1 MDQAHHHPVRTS
13 ALARHSADRSIAVV
27 CGGGFAGLLAARVLT
42 DAFDR
47 VIVVERDQASRTGLR
62 PGVPQGGH
70 IHALMPGGRAALDRL
85 IPGFSDRL
93 VAAGG
98 TRACLTST
106 SRRHLG
112 GHWQP
117 RFESELWS
125 VLCTRPLFEQVLYD
139 AVLDPTVHRTEG
151 LEFVD
156 GVTQGLLASDGR
168 IDGVS
173 IGAGAP
179 SVGSDPATVVHAD
192 LVVDATGRR
201 SRATEWL
208 AEIDVDVPAETVISG
223 YWGYTSRYYEMPAGF
238 APDWL
243 TMVLLPTGLA
253 DQTRGALI
261 QRQEHGRWLCTLVGS
276 GRDYPPTDDKGISA
290 FLESLP
296 VPDFSD
302 LLGRAKPLGRAL
314 GWRRTENRRRHFDQV
329 TNWPD
334 GFLVMGDGLV
344 SLNPVYGQGMS
355 VAALSATQLHL
366 QLAETGDGGART
378 RGWSSRVQ
386 QALAE
391 EVSLAWN
398 IASGAD
404 YVVPGASTVPLT
416 PRQDEFLRRWN
427 RANVLASENVEI
439 ARLRAETGFLLRGA
453 EWMYD
458 GPIGEL
464 LAEDTADSRR

>member
-1 MDQAHHHPVRTS
+1 MEGSTASASARAHH
-13 ALARHSADRSIAVV
+13 RSGAIRRRWSTPISSWTPPD
-27 CGGGFAGLLAARVLT
+27 AA
-42 DAFDR
+42 
-47 VIVVERDQASRTGLR
+47 
-62 PGVPQGGH
+62 
-70 IHALMPGGRAALDRL
+70 
-85 IPGFSDRL
+85 
-93 VAAGG
+93 
-98 TRACLTST
+98 
-106 SRRHLG
+106 
-112 GHWQP
+112 
-117 RFESELWS
+117 
-125 VLCTRPLFEQVLYD
+125 
-139 AVLDPTVHRTEG
+139 
-151 LEFVD
+151 
-156 GVTQGLLASDGR
+156 
-168 IDGVS
+168 
-173 IGAGAP
+173 
-179 SVGSDPATVVHAD
+179 
-192 LVVDATGRR
+192 
-201 SRATEWL
+201 RATEWL

-302 LLGRAKPLGRAL
+302 LLGRATPLGRAL

-464 LAEDTADSRR
+464 LAQDTADSRR

>member
-151 LEFVD
+151 LEFVN

-201 SRATEWL
+201 SR
-208 AEIDVDVPAETVISG
+208 DGV
-223 YWGYTSRYYEMPAGF
+223 AGRDRRRR
-238 APDWL
+238 PRRDRHQRL
-243 TMVLLPTGLA
+243 LGLHEPVLRDAGRLRPRLA
-253 DQTRGALI
+253 DHGPVAHRPCGSDTR
-261 QRQEHGRWLCTLVGS
+261 
-276 GRDYPPTDDKGISA
+276 
-290 FLESLP
+290 
-296 VPDFSD
+296 
-302 LLGRAKPLGRAL
+302 RADPATRA
-314 GWRRTENRRRHFDQV
+314 R
-329 TNWPD
+329 
-334 GFLVMGDGLV
+334 
-344 SLNPVYGQGMS
+344 S
-355 VAALSATQLHL
+355 VAVHP
-366 QLAETGDGGART
+366 
-378 RGWSSRVQ
+378 RG
-386 QALAE
+386 E
-391 EVSLAWN
+391 
-398 IASGAD
+398 
-404 YVVPGASTVPLT
+404 
-416 PRQDEFLRRWN
+416 
-427 RANVLASENVEI
+427 RA
-439 ARLRAETGFLLRGA
+439 
-453 EWMYD
+453 
-458 GPIGEL
+458 
-464 LAEDTADSRR
+464 